1 MKFSDDIINKI
12 EKNLSEESLS
22 KLNKDVLI
30 NMYLMSVG
38 NLLYVAEILE
48 QLSFSKNQIITLL
61 EDQITKEKGKAR
73 YYVEQFR
80 KLEHELAEYKKHET
94 RH

>member
-80 KLEHELAEYKKHET
+80 KLENELAEYKKHET